1 MLINIKVGTSIH
13 TDESNAYDDLTAHYD
28 MNRVNRQIEYS
39 VIYGENN
46 NQSESY
52 NARFRRMQY
61 GNLHKLGNLY
71 LSNYAN
77 GIAYREDTRR
87 WNNGKIFSDIFS
99 KCLHTPIS
107 NEFCGYCQGNKK
119 QQKD

>member
-1 MLINIKVGTSIH
+1 MELLFVLVVCPCCG
-13 TDESNAYDDLTAHYD
+13 
-28 MNRVNRQIEYS
+28 S

-61 GNLHKLGNLY
+61 GNLHKIGNLY

-77 GIAYREDTRR
+77 EIAYREDTRR
-87 WNNGKIFSDIFS
+87 WNNSKIFTNILTR
-99 KCLHTPIS
+99 CLTSSVS
-107 NEFCGYCQGNKK
+107 NEFCGYWQGNKRLSERLGA
-119 QQKD
+119 